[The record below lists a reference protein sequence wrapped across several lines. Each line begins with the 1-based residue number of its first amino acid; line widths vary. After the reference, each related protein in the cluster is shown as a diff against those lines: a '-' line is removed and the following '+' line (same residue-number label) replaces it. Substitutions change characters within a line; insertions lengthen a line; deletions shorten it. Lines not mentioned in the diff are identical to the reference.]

1 MAGLNDVSTG
11 SKLKKRKRSKQASAS
26 GSGQSHFQLAFQKI
40 EETDTELRSEG
51 MNFNFAAAAGISFPS
66 NDTSLF
72 EEYEDSAKAAGGD
85 STTATTNEGADDAL
99 ANNTQLQFVRLSN
112 ALFVPGRKHP
122 AFIIKSNQELKP
134 LPIVRRKLN
143 DNVMSEFLIGNTFA
157 RSLLT
162 KEEANWSMKSLY

>member
-1 MAGLNDVSTG
+1 
-11 SKLKKRKRSKQASAS
+11 
-26 GSGQSHFQLAFQKI
+26 
-40 EETDTELRSEG
+40 

-112 ALFVPGRKHP
+112 ALFVP
-122 AFIIKSNQELKP
+122 
-134 LPIVRRKLN
+134 V
-143 DNVMSEFLIGNTFA
+143 
-157 RSLLT
+157 
-162 KEEANWSMKSLY
+162 ANILHS